1 MNIVYT
7 HQKIPTQPPE
17 QEYGNKEYKIFLS
30 PRMKKN
36 KKKKRYPLLNMD
48 NYIQNKSSQML
59 YRLIEGKGKAI
70 YLLGIQDN
78 GEIRGMNQEEME
90 TTLENMYLMAEQIKA
105 QIRIVRVYEG
115 GRGFVC
121 TVRIYLSPEKFYEKI
136 VDSII

>member
-7 HQKIPTQPPE
+7 HQKIPPQPPE
-17 QEYGNKEYKIFLS
+17 QEFGNKEYKIYLS
-30 PRMKKN
+30 PGIKRN
-36 KKKKRYPLLNMD
+36 KKKRYPKQNMD

-78 GEIRGMNQEEME
+78 GEIRGMDSEEMKI
-90 TTLENMYLMAEQIKA
+90 TLENMSLMAQQIKA

-115 GRGFVC
+115 GIGFVC

-136 VDSII
+136 EDSII

>member
-78 GEIRGMNQEEME
+78 GDIRGMNQEEME
-90 TTLENMYLMAEQIKA
+90 TTLENMSLMAEQIKA

-115 GRGFVC
+115 GIGFVC

-136 VDSII
+136 EDSII